1 MNNKINIIIS
11 RAVIFACLIVSIFAI
26 SLVITSTTAEAVSK
40 LSIDQRLQI
49 EFPDLQQAPWAEAD
63 IRLLTIRGVLGGFPD
78 GTFRPN
84 APIKKI
90 EALVMAVRTLGLEWE
105 AKELETKQDSQFFV
119 LEGQALEWAKGYLS
133 AAYRNGLISGYLQE
147 LNWYE
152 PADRAWMAT
161 LMVRMIRMEDEA
173 KQSTYPLYFS
183 DRHQILP
190 NQQGYIQVM
199 QRQGLMSGYPD
210 NTFRPKAAMTRAE
223 LAVMFNNYFD
233 KYMTDYT
240 LREYT
245 YGTIE
250 QFNSN
255 TGKIL
260 IRTRDKG
267 LEQFHVHKRAPI
279 FYKPITGTMNQL
291 EKRSYNQLQQGQ
303 QIDFIVNEG
312 QLVFI
317 TIQSDGYVQQPNYQY
332 NYDYNSDR
340 ELYYV
345 GFLQEYNQATRTIQ
359 LENVVGVRERYQV
372 SPQLTVTN
380 RQGSGSTSSLLNG
393 RLYRFTLEKNSN
405 GENWIVS
412 MVEQDHSRISYTG
425 DFVMHNTYNS
435 QITVRHSQ
443 MESETFF
450 VPQGVSLG
458 IEPNDYVRI
467 YAYGDYVYDWQIL
480 RPVADEGYFKKY
492 DNDRYEITIT
502 DRQGNTQI
510 YRVIE
515 DPRIQVPR
523 VSRPNISSIYEND
536 YVRLSFDRYDQNKNG
551 IYDEIIEISVVD
563 QLAGTIVSADSSTVE
578 FVDEYGLERELKLA
592 TNAAVNISGIR
603 QATIDDLRTNDA
615 AYFRV
620 ERGEITQVNV
630 TYRKVEEGTVY
641 AVRELADGSKQ
652 LILGDNLYSQQV
664 FELTS
669 KTKVHWTRYSNLS
682 INELKPGTYVKV
694 WHDGDKAVDVELIDT
709 GSIRGIV
716 TDYASQSVWLEATGE
731 SRQRFILAEN
741 ITNGRDYIDKLVELK
756 FENGLVKSIAE
767 LPKNDAV
774 YYIVHIDVDGRKL
787 WVRNEEN
794 KHEIYM
800 LSEDTIIYE
809 GYRQS
814 VGSLKGK
821 LSAKRRVQ
829 LQIVNETVVKID

>member
-1 MNNKINIIIS
+1 M
-11 RAVIFACLIVSIFAI
+11 IFACMIISIFTI
-26 SLVITSTTAEAVSK
+26 SLLTTATTAEAVSE
-40 LSIDQRLQI
+40 LSIDQRLRI

-63 IRLLTIRGVLGGFPD
+63 IRLLTMRGVLGGFPD

-105 AKELETKQDSQFFV
+105 AKELEAKQDTQFFV

-133 AAYRNGLISGYLQE
+133 AAYRNGLISGYMQE
-147 LNWYE
+147 FNWYE

-173 KQSTYPLYFS
+173 RESKYPLYFS

-190 NQQGYIQVM
+190 NQQGYVQVM

-240 LREYT
+240 MKKHT
-245 YGTIE
+245 YATIE
-250 QFNSN
+250 QFNSA
-255 TGKIL
+255 TGTIL
-260 IRTRDKG
+260 IRTRDQG
-267 LEQFHVHKRAPI
+267 IMQFQVNKRAPI
-279 FYKPITGTMNQL
+279 FYKPNTGTGTQL
-291 EKRSYNQLQQGQ
+291 QKRNYNQLQQGQ
-303 QIDFIVNEG
+303 QIDFIVNDG
-312 QLVFI
+312 QLIYI
-317 TIQSDGYVQQPNYQY
+317 TIISDGYVQQPNYQP

-340 ELYYV
+340 EFYYV
-345 GFLQEYNQATRTIQ
+345 GFLQEYNEATRTIQ
-359 LENVVGVRERYQV
+359 LGNVLGVRERYQA

-380 RQGSGSTSSLLNG
+380 RQGNNGSLPSLQNG
-393 RLYRFTLEKNSN
+393 RLYRFELEKNSS

-412 MVEQDHSRISYTG
+412 MKEQENTRNSYTG
-425 DFVMHNTYNS
+425 DFVMHNAYNS

-443 MESETFF
+443 LQSETFI

-467 YAYGDYVYDWQIL
+467 YTYGDYVYDWQIL
-480 RPVADEGYFKKY
+480 RPVADEGYFEKY
-492 DNDRYEITIT
+492 DDDRLEITII
-502 DRQGNTQI
+502 DRQDNRQI
-510 YRVIE
+510 YRVNK
-515 DPRIQVPR
+515 DPRLQVPR
-523 VSRPNISSIYEND
+523 VSRPDISSIYEDD
-536 YVRLSFDRYDQNKNG
+536 YIRVSFDRYDQNQNG
-551 IYDEIIEISVVD
+551 IYDEIVEIRVVD
-563 QLAGTIVSADSSTVE
+563 QLAGTIVSADSKSIK
-578 FVDEYGLERELKLA
+578 FVDEYEIERELKVA
-592 TNAAVNISGIR
+592 TNATINISGIQ
-603 QATIDDLRTNDA
+603 QATIDDLRSNDA

-620 ERGEITQVNV
+620 ERGKITQVNV

-641 AVRELADGSKQ
+641 DVRELADGSKQ

-694 WHDGDKAVDVELIDT
+694 WHDGDKAVDIEMIDT
-709 GSIRGIV
+709 GAIRGIV

-731 SRQRFILAEN
+731 SRQRFILAEH
-741 ITNGRDYIDKLVELK
+741 ITNGKDYVDKLVELK
-756 FENGLVKSIAE
+756 FENGLVKSIE
-767 LPKNDAV
+767 QLPKNDAI
-774 YYIVHIDVDGRKL
+774 YYIVHIDVDRRML

-794 KHEIYM
+794 KHEIHI
-800 LSEDTIIYE
+800 LPEDTIIYE

-814 VGSLKGK
+814 VDSLKGK

-829 LQIVNETVVKID
+829 MQIVNETVVKIDNG